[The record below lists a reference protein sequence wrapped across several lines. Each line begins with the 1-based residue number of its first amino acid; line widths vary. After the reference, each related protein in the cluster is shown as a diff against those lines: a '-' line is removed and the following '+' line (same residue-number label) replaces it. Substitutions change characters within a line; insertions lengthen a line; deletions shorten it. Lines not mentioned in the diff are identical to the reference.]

1 MTNKTIKY
9 ALLILISLG
18 IQSCK
23 KEETEPIA
31 KGFEITDTMMK
42 TTQFADVTIAPL
54 KNEIKFFG
62 KISADKNKLIEV
74 YPMIGGNVEKVYV
87 ELGDYVK
94 KGQLLA
100 TIRSTEAAGYEKDY
114 EDALGEVK
122 VAENNL
128 KVAKEMFEGKLNTER
143 DVLLAKNE
151 LNIAKSQLNRIRQ
164 TYKIINI
171 KPGSI
176 YQVVAP
182 ISGYIIQKNINQDM
196 QLRSDRSDNIFDVA
210 DTKDVWA
217 IANVNESDI
226 NLVSLG
232 MDACVSTLSNQ
243 DKVFK
248 GKIDKIFRIID
259 PETNAMNVRVVL
271 DNANSL
277 LIPDSKATIT
287 VSYTENKSMLAIP
300 SKAIVFDNNKNFV
313 MVYKD
318 KKHIETRPVEVYRQL
333 KDITYLTSGLKE
345 GEKIITQNQLL
356 FYDALND

>member
-1 MTNKTIKY
+1 MTKKIIQY
-9 ALLILISLG
+9 GFFILISFGL
-18 IQSCK
+18 QNCK
-23 KEETEPIA
+23 KEEAEPVA

-42 TTQFADVTIAPL
+42 TTQFADVTIEPL

-74 YPMIGGNVEKVYV
+74 FPMIGGNVEKVYV
-87 ELGDYVK
+87 ELGDYVH
-94 KGQLLA
+94 KGQILA

-128 KVAKEMFEGKLNTER
+128 KVSKEMFEGKLNTER

-232 MDACVSTLSNQ
+232 MDASVSTLSNQ
-243 DKVFK
+243 DKTFK

-271 DNANSL
+271 DNPNSL
-277 LIPDSKATIT
+277 LVPDSKATIA

-318 KKHIETRPVEVYRQL
+318 RKHIETRPVEVFRQL
-333 KDITYLTSGLKE
+333 KDITYLSSGLKE

>member
-1 MTNKTIKY
+1 MINKITKY
-9 ALLILISLG
+9 GLLILISFG
-18 IQSCK
+18 FQNCK
-23 KEETEPIA
+23 KEESEPVE
-31 KGFEITDTMMK
+31 KGFEITETMLK
-42 TTQFADVTIAPL
+42 TTTFATAKIEPL

-74 YPMIGGNVEKVYV
+74 FPMVGGKVEKVYV
-87 ELGDYVK
+87 ELGDYVQ
-94 KGQLLA
+94 KGQVLA
-100 TIRSTEAAGYEKDY
+100 TIRSTEAAGYEKDF
-114 EDALGEVK
+114 EDAVGEVK

-128 KVAKEMFEGKLNTER
+128 KVAKEMFDGKLNTER

-151 LNIAKSQLNRIRQ
+151 
-164 TYKIINI
+164 
-171 KPGSI
+171 
-176 YQVVAP
+176 P

-226 NLVSLG
+226 NLVALG
-232 MDACVSTLSNQ
+232 MDASVSTLSNQ

-259 PETNAMNVRVVL
+259 PETNAMNVRIVL
-271 DNANSL
+271 DNPNSL
-277 LIPDSKATIT
+277 LVPDSKATIA

-300 SKAIVFDNNKNFV
+300 SNAIVFDNNKNYV

-333 KDITYLTSGLKE
+333 KEVAYITSGLSE
-345 GEKIITQNQLL
+345 GEKVITHNQLL